1 MFVVQRNMRAALI
14 GAYGV
19 VHLKSLQ
26 GDPIIRF
33 EVDVDG
39 ISKLSLK
46 TIEAHFAFLNNAIV
60 MNRTNPTSKSWARE
74 LEDLDKEL
82 EHCMSGKTV
91 LRARHG
97 FCLNQ
102 NKRLTHLQ

>member
-1 MFVVQRNMRAALI
+1 MEWAICRAC
-14 GAYGV
+14 
-19 VHLKSLQ
+19 K
-26 GDPIIRF
+26 GDPIIQI
-33 EVDVDG
+33 EVGAAG

-46 TIEAHFAFLNNAIV
+46 TIEAHFEFLKNAIV

-82 EHCMSGKTV
+82 EHCMSGNTV

-102 NKRLTHLQ
+102 NKRITHV